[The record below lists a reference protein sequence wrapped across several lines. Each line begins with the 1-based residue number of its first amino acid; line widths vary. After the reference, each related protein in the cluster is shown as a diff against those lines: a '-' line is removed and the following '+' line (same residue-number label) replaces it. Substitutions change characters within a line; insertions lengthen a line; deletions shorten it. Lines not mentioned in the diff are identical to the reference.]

1 MRGGA
6 GEAGS
11 GGAHLHGGEPEHD
24 FARLGIR
31 PRPVLDFSTSTSPLG
46 PPAPVR
52 EAWAGLFEEVSSYP
66 GSAQEG
72 IRAYYETRYAVPAAS
87 VLGGNGSTELIYLV
101 PRALGLKRIAV
112 ISPSYHDYERASRLA
127 GAEVCRVELSAADD
141 FAPLAFERLK
151 DALRQADALFLG
163 SPSNPTG
170 TVFPPDTLL
179 RLAREFPGKW
189 VLVDEAFN
197 QFLDRHRELTLIRP
211 DRLLPNIL
219 VFQSLT
225 KFYALPGLRLG
236 ALIGHPDAVARLRSA
251 KEPWT
256 LNRIADR
263 AAGILATCG
272 DYDRELRR
280 LVASERERLGGKMAP
295 LDGVRTFPATA
306 NFFLARWTATGDLD
320 DLLRELLGKGLYARD
335 CRNFPGLEDNFF
347 RFAVRQPDENDRLL
361 SAIAGCAGGSDV

>member
-1 MRGGA
+1 MRGQA
-6 GEAGS
+6 GEAG
-11 GGAHLHGGEPEHD
+11 GAGAHVHGGEPEQD
-24 FARLGIR
+24 FARLGIH
-31 PRPVLDFSTSTSPLG
+31 PRPVLDFSVSTSPLG

-72 IRAYYETRYAVPAAS
+72 IRAYYATRYSVPAAS

-127 GAEVCRVELSAADD
+127 GARVCRVELSPEDD
-141 FAPLAFERLK
+141 FAPPGFDCLK
-151 DALRQADALFLG
+151 KALSRADALFLG

-189 VLVDEAFN
+189 ILVDEAFG
-197 QFLDRHRELTLIRP
+197 QFLDRHSELTLIRP
-211 DRLLPNIL
+211 GQLLPNIL
-219 VFQSLT
+219 IFQSLT

-236 ALIGHPDAVARLRSA
+236 ALIGHPDAVARLQSA

-256 LNRIADR
+256 LNRVADR
-263 AAGILATCG
+263 IAAILAGCG
-272 DYDRELRR
+272 DYDLELRR
-280 LVASERERLGGKMAP
+280 LVRSERERMGAKMAA
-295 LDGVRTFPATA
+295 LDGVRSFPATA
-306 NFFLARWTATGDLD
+306 NFFLARWTATGDID
-320 DLLRELLGKGLYARD
+320 DLLRGLLGKGLYVRD
-335 CRNFPGLEDNFF
+335 CRNFPGLEDDFF
-347 RFAVRQPDENDRLL
+347 RFAVRQPDENDSLL
-361 SAIAGCAGGSDV
+361 SAITACAGGEDV